1 MAVIYRNEKAVL
13 YKEDIN
19 YVGKL
24 KATWDEVYYVYS
36 IKTDGR
42 WVWPENLVGKTFR
55 DLQEAKTAFLLES
68 I

>member
-36 IKTDGR
+36 ILEDGR
-42 WVWPENLVGKTFR
+42 WVWPENLAGKTFR